1 MPAPTQC
8 NELLDLVRESGVVE
22 DKRLETFLE
31 QRSGPLPEDPKALAE
46 EMFQAGLITGFQK
59 TQLLQ
64 GKRRGFIIG
73 DKYILLEHLGAG
85 GMGSVFLCEHK
96 VMRRRVAIKI
106 LPPNFAK
113 DPEYV

>member
-1 MPAPTQC
+1 
-8 NELLDLVRESGVVE
+8 
-22 DKRLETFLE
+22 
-31 QRSGPLPEDPKALAE
+31 AE

-73 DKYILLEHLGAG
+73 DKYILLEHIGSG
-85 GMGSVFLCEHK
+85 GMGSVLLCEHN

-113 DPEYV
+113 DPEYVDRFQREARAAAALDHPNIVRAHDCDHDDKMYF